1 MIHPIKPSTRFQSAV
16 GGIGFTELL
25 LLAIIALLVVG
36 PQRLPEIARTAGQ
49 LSKTARAAWQSLK
62 SEFQAELDLEHNK
75 NIMKK
80 SKGSLVSDSKEEAE
94 STDAPKTSVDDEK
107 TPQ

>member
-1 MIHPIKPSTRFQSAV
+1 M

-36 PQRLPEIARTAGQ
+36 PKRLPEIARTAGQ
-49 LSKTARAAWQSLK
+49 ISKTARGAWQSLK

-75 NIMKK
+75 KIMAQSSSPKNDSGA
-80 SKGSLVSDSKEEAE
+80 SK
-94 STDAPKTSVDDEK
+94 DDEK
-107 TPQ
+107 AQS

>member
-1 MIHPIKPSTRFQSAV
+1 M

-36 PQRLPEIARTAGQ
+36 PKRLPEIARTAGQ
-49 LSKTARAAWQSLK
+49 LSKTARGAWQSLK

-75 NIMKK
+75 KI
-80 SKGSLVSDSKEEAE
+80 LAQETE
-94 STDAPKTSVDDEK
+94 SATPPKPAKDDDA
-107 TPQ
+107 TPT

>member
-1 MIHPIKPSTRFQSAV
+1 M

-36 PQRLPEIARTAGQ
+36 PKRLPEIARTAGQ
-49 LSKTARAAWQSLK
+49 ISKTARGAWQSLK

-75 NIMKK
+75 KIM
-80 SKGSLVSDSKEEAE
+80 AE
-94 STDAPKTSVDDEK
+94 SSSAKTDSSALKDDEK
-107 TPQ
+107 ANS

>member
-1 MIHPIKPSTRFQSAV
+1 M

-36 PQRLPEIARTAGQ
+36 PKRLPEIARTAGQ
-49 LSKTARAAWQSLK
+49 ISKTARGAWQSLK

-75 NIMKK
+75 KIMSESSPAKT
-80 SKGSLVSDSKEEAE
+80 DS
-94 STDAPKTSVDDEK
+94 STRKDDEK
-107 TPQ
+107 AQS

>member
-1 MIHPIKPSTRFQSAV
+1 M

-36 PQRLPEIARTAGQ
+36 PKRLPEIARTAGQ
-49 LSKTARAAWQSLK
+49 ISKTARGAWQSLK

-75 NIMKK
+75 KIMAQSSS
-80 SKGSLVSDSKEEAE
+80 SKTE
-94 STDAPKTSVDDEK
+94 SSAPKDDEK
-107 TPQ
+107 AQS